1 VTGGVDI
8 GSSIAW
14 GASGIVYVRRGG
26 LSIVS
31 PQGGPPRVLTTLD
44 AARHEVLHAD
54 PLVLPGG
61 RTVLFS
67 SHTTQPGAERIEAVS
82 TSEGS
87 RSVIVERAVTP
98 TWSATGHLLFARD
111 GAVLAAPFDSA
122 SATLRGAAMP
132 VIREGVV
139 GTQRS
144 GTLGLRLSPAGTL
157 AFIPSDTG
165 INRVVSVGRDGAALP
180 LNLPLARHT
189 NPRLSPD
196 GRRLLVA
203 TSDAFLEALDLTRG
217 TRVRLTAAAPGTYF
231 PSWTAD
237 GQRVV
242 FRRYNS
248 PFWVAAD
255 GSGKQGLV
263 PGTVTNDFPSAPG
276 PDPDSVI
283 VVRGS
288 PDTSGDI
295 FLISISGRFAP
306 RPLVATRAYEG
317 GPQLSP
323 DGRFLLYQ
331 SNESGQFEVYVRR
344 YPILDRSW
352 QASEGGGVQ
361 PRWGAAG
368 REIVYRNGR
377 SVMAVTFEAAGAE
390 PVFRR
395 PVALFADDY
404 DFGQGTSIA
413 NYDVTARGDLI
424 MLRREPDAGRV
435 RGVLNWSEELKRI
448 LATGGVR

>member
-1 VTGGVDI
+1 M
-8 GSSIAW
+8 
-14 GASGIVYVRRGG
+14 
-26 LSIVS
+26 
-31 PQGGPPRVLTTLD
+31 
-44 AARHEVLHAD
+44 
-54 PLVLPGG
+54 
-61 RTVLFS
+61 LFA

-82 TSEGS
+82 TKGGS

-98 TWSATGHLLFARD
+98 IWSVTGHLLFARD

-157 AFIPSDTG
+157 AFIPPDTG
-165 INRVVSVGRDGAALP
+165 ISRVVSVGRDGAALP

-196 GRRLLVA
+196 GRRLLVT

-255 GSGKQGLV
+255 GSGKEAAGSADAHQRLPLGAWPRSRLH
-263 PGTVTNDFPSAPG
+263 DCPSGCRQRPRAM
-276 PDPDSVI
+276 S
-283 VVRGS
+283 
-288 PDTSGDI
+288 
-295 FLISISGRFAP
+295 FLISISGA
-306 RPLVATRAYEG
+306 VRAAAARG
-317 GPQLSP
+317 HQRLR
-323 DGRFLLYQ
+323 GRGRNCRRTAGFLLYQ

-344 YPILDRSW
+344 YPSARPEL
-352 QASEGGGVQ
+352 
-361 PRWGAAG
+361 AG
-368 REIVYRNGR
+368 IGR
-377 SVMAVTFEAAGAE
+377 R
-390 PVFRR
+390 RR
-395 PVALFADDY
+395 P
-404 DFGQGTSIA
+404 TSLGARWPRDRLPHRAKRHGGRIR
-413 NYDVTARGDLI
+413 DVRSRTGIPQARGALCRR
-424 MLRREPDAGRV
+424 LRLRPRHVDRELRCHSSTAVSSCFGASPTRVECAQSSAGPR
-435 RGVLNWSEELKRI
+435 S
-448 LATGGVR
+448 